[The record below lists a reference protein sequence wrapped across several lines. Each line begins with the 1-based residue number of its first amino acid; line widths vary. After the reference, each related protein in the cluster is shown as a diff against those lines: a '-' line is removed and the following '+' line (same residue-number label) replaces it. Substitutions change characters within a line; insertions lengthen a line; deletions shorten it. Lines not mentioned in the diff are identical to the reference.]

1 MYFYEFIKE
10 RNVLFLI
17 LPMSLNIRNPA
28 MLKKMVIISGF
39 FALSLL
45 NKMSVA
51 ESIECKDY
59 DGNSITIQP
68 KTITIYN
75 NSETL
80 IYPVLATSKNA
91 VNEWLQGC
99 FRTTEPYPTKYVY
112 KLYVNEGTGIAPGAS
127 VTITLPLYSQLSKD
141 RYITWWNGGRV
152 LLADKNDRLRNE
164 NDEKLH
170 TPLNVSCQGQNN
182 ECKLSIYS
190 SDVQFPED
198 IYAQLSEYTFGDSI
212 VPPKQSLRLLK
223 PENVGYNISY
233 VDHVYMPIAI
243 GPKNNPYI
251 GYSGSGQS
259 LSVFRE
265 HLDLFLKTTI
275 GQGWPVYNLSELKL
289 PGGYNIFAQR
299 WGTLPPEHNV
309 PVKPKDGFPPV
320 LTVLACIQDECT
332 DEQKKSLRFGEAVQR
347 IQNLWG
353 SCVSWDEDIS
363 KYVTQTID
371 CPQDLKTNF
380 QALQK
385 FFKQNH
391 QQYLQ
396 MYADGKCNL
405 NPDSKP
411 VPFNYWEAI
420 NHIYGWVPFN
430 EGCGAA
436 ANPLADTKISGWDH
450 AKIQSMYI
458 HDLQYNYK
466 RSNITPEL
474 LFNPYVQ
481 LIHDKNYL
489 SMDAYGFSVDDAVG
503 FMSELGDGLIFTV
516 GGTQGLENQQQ
527 FNYADGFS
535 VAIGVPQS
543 MVDKVNT
550 PLIKKYGVCVLDQE
564 IDDRNCQQDKQD
576 VIMPV
581 NSQIAGFRIGTVST
595 YPIKVRFTDLN
606 DNEYE
611 FIVNEK
617 FDPCTG
623 EPSQCPANKAEIVN
637 KQSCIVTNSKG
648 DKHPKSD
655 DWCQNANPNQQNE
668 KQLTKNYIS
677 FPSPVDYMN

>member
-1 MYFYEFIKE
+1 
-10 RNVLFLI
+10 
-17 LPMSLNIRNPA
+17 

-371 CPQDLKTNF
+371 CPQDLKTNL

-411 VPFNYWEAI
+411 IPFNYWEAI

>member
-1 MYFYEFIKE
+1 
-10 RNVLFLI
+10 
-17 LPMSLNIRNPA
+17 

-309 PVKPKDGFPPV
+309 PVKPKDGLPPV

-371 CPQDLKTNF
+371 CPQDLKINL

-668 KQLTKNYIS
+668 KQLTKNYQ
-677 FPSPVDYMN
+677 DLRKTL

>member
-1 MYFYEFIKE
+1 
-10 RNVLFLI
+10 
-17 LPMSLNIRNPA
+17 

-309 PVKPKDGFPPV
+309 PVKPKDGLPPV

-371 CPQDLKTNF
+371 CPQDLKINL

-668 KQLTKNYIS
+668 KQLTKN
-677 FPSPVDYMN
+677 

>member
-1 MYFYEFIKE
+1 
-10 RNVLFLI
+10 
-17 LPMSLNIRNPA
+17 

-309 PVKPKDGFPPV
+309 PVKPKDGLPPV

-371 CPQDLKTNF
+371 CPQDLKINL

-668 KQLTKNYIS
+668 KQLTK
-677 FPSPVDYMN
+677 

>member
-1 MYFYEFIKE
+1 
-10 RNVLFLI
+10 
-17 LPMSLNIRNPA
+17 